1 MCAVRFVYEHVQTKL
16 GKIDRFSHFELSL
29 EIATMMETTNII
41 ALVVCILILLGTM
54 IGFYKCL
61 KKECSREKVVSVGS
75 EGSVSNYTNCSFQ
88 YNQCTE
94 RAITMHRVQR
104 SPALKPPALEIDLD
118 LVQETAV

>member
-1 MCAVRFVYEHVQTKL
+1 VRFVYEHVQTKL

-61 KKECSREKVVSVGS
+61 KKECIVGEKVVSVGS

-104 SPALKPPALEIDLD
+104 PPALKPPALEIDL
-118 LVQETAV
+118 VQETAV